1 MRRPGLK
8 QIINLLRNKS
18 MKKIILMLAAVTI
31 AASAAMAQQAIFD
44 PTKKKAVAKTEKC
57 DRKVELKKA
66 ECKTV
71 DCKATNC
78 ANTECAK
85 ANCANTECAKAN
97 CANTE
102 CAKANCTNTKCAK
115 ANCANTKCAKANC
128 AKVNCEKKV
137 CDKTVECKQLN
148 RDSENSKPRS
158 GNVKKVSKS
167 ENLQKVATKQDANN
181 GKPAKQIKP
190 AKKK

>member
-71 DCKATNC
+71 DCKAT
-78 ANTECAK
+78 
-85 ANCANTECAKAN
+85 N

>member
-85 ANCANTECAKAN
+85 ANCANTECAKV
-97 CANTE
+97 
-102 CAKANCTNTKCAK
+102 
-115 ANCANTKCAKANC
+115 NC
-128 AKVNCEKKV
+128 AKVNFEKKV

-148 RDSENSKPRS
+148 CDSENSKPRS
-158 GNVKKVSKS
+158 GNMKKVSKS